1 MTGDPLLLLHV
12 TAGTAGLL
20 LGPVWLVA
28 RLAGARAR
36 GPAGAYQAAVAG
48 VAASGAVLAVS
59 APGLGWL
66 LPVAV
71 ATEALAVAGALAR
84 RQAWPHWRTL
94 QPHLLGGSYI
104 ALGTGLLV
112 ASTGNPVWWVLP
124 ALVGQAPI
132 AVAKRRL
139 HGAGAGAGAGVG
151 AGAAA
156 SVAQVRRSTSA
167 R

>member
-1 MTGDPLLLLHV
+1 MAGNPLLLLHV

-48 VAASGAVLAVS
+48 VAGSGAVLAVS

-71 ATEALAVAGALAR
+71 ATQALAVAGALAR
-84 RQAWPHWRTL
+84 RQDWPRWRTL

-104 ALGTGLLV
+104 ALVTGLLV
-112 ASTGNPVWWVLP
+112 GSTGNPVWWVLP
-124 ALVGQAPI
+124 GAGRPGAHRRRQAP
-132 AVAKRRL
+132 APRR
-139 HGAGAGAGAGVG
+139 GDRSAG
-151 AGAAA
+151 
-156 SVAQVRRSTSA
+156 RSLIGRPGGPLRLWA
-167 R
+167 C

>member
-36 GPAGAYQAAVAG
+36 GPAGAYQVAVAG
-48 VAASGAVLAVS
+48 VAARGAVLAVS
-59 APGLGWL
+59 APGLSWL

-112 ASTGNPVWWVLP
+112 ASTGNPMWWVLP
-124 ALVGQAPI
+124 ALAGQAPI

-139 HGAGAGAGAGVG
+139 HGAAVAVP
-151 AGAAA
+151 
-156 SVAQVRRSTSA
+156 VAQVRRSTSA

>member
-1 MTGDPLLLLHV
+1 MTGNPLLLLHV

-48 VAASGAVLAVS
+48 VAGSGAVLAVS

-71 ATEALAVAGALAR
+71 AT
-84 RQAWPHWRTL
+84 
-94 QPHLLGGSYI
+94 
-104 ALGTGLLV
+104 
-112 ASTGNPVWWVLP
+112 
-124 ALVGQAPI
+124 
-132 AVAKRRL
+132 
-139 HGAGAGAGAGVG
+139 
-151 AGAAA
+151 
-156 SVAQVRRSTSA
+156 
-167 R
+167 

>member
-59 APGLGWL
+59 APGPGWL

-104 ALGTGLLV
+104 ALVTGLLV

-139 HGAGAGAGAGVG
+139 HGAAVVAP
-151 AGAAA
+151 
-156 SVAQVRRSTSA
+156 VAQVRRSTSA

>member
-104 ALGTGLLV
+104 ALVTGLLV

-139 HGAGAGAGAGVG
+139 HGAGAGVPAP
-151 AGAAA
+151 
-156 SVAQVRRSTSA
+156 VAQVRRSTSA